1 MRMKKNVVLASL
13 TGLFLCSN
21 ICGQTIIDIADNTL
35 KVAGLSEEV
44 FYYGFAEGDQVI
56 FNFQEVNGKEL
67 KEIEIV
73 ELPSSSKFMDYKSSK
88 IENKTFNISKTGIY
102 KFRFSNQALSGRI
115 CKFKIQRIPESETT
129 KNFNT
134 NVYTRTVYDTT
145 YTPITEKY
153 LIKRDTVATPV
164 VDQVARVSS
173 RNAMNG
179 SSNKTIVDFT
189 LPEGTIAWSYYIG
202 VGNEG
207 KEAFKA
213 ASDKFLTS
221 AAETANSIPGYGT
234 MAALALYGLNYFT
247 QVQGEDNIKY
257 YFIKDWENVLLFK
270 SGQVFYQYK
279 QGDVVNDA
287 SRMTAPLGGKV
298 YLGLCNDNIVDAI
311 EVSVKVTAVNIIQ
324 EWGTKIVQE
333 MNITSREEQYL
344 IN

>member
-1 MRMKKNVVLASL
+1 MTMGKNVVLESL

-21 ICGQTIIDIADNTL
+21 IWGQTIIDIADNTL
-35 KVAGLSEEV
+35 KVAAISEEV
-44 FYYGFAEGDQVI
+44 FYFGFAEGDQVI

-88 IENKTFNISKTGIY
+88 IENKTFNILKTGIY

-115 CKFKIQRIPESETT
+115 CKFKIQRIPASETT

-153 LIKRDTVATPV
+153 LIKSDTAAIPV

-173 RNAMNG
+173 QTAMNG

-207 KEAFKA
+207 EEAFKA

-221 AAETANSIPGYGT
+221 AADAVISIPGYGT
-234 MAALALYGLNYFT
+234 MAALALYGINYFT
-247 QVQGEDNIKY
+247 QIQGGDNIKY
-257 YFIKDWENVLLFK
+257 YFITDWENVLLFK
-270 SGQVFYQYK
+270 SGQAFYQYK

-287 SRMTAPLGGKV
+287 SRMTTHLTGKI
-298 YLGLCNDNIVDAI
+298 YLALINDNIADAI
-311 EVSVKVTAVNIIQ
+311 DVTVKVTAVNVKQ

-333 MNITSREEQYL
+333 MNITSREELYL